1 MAESSY
7 YEILGV
13 RRDADRETIRRAYLV
28 IARANHPDRRSAEGA
43 QRSDAEFR
51 IRSANAAW
59 NTLGDPTKRREYDLT
74 LPDPVRVQA
83 PKATQPDL
91 SDHRPPPPSG
101 IVVSA
106 QTASLWKWGPIAA
119 AVLVGLVLLIGS
131 AYATSKDPS
140 SSSTTTQVQA
150 LRYQPGSCVV
160 ILASDGGK
168 IAQPVSCA
176 DPYSAAVSSQ
186 VDSPRPCP
194 PLTATVPLSDGKTT
208 LCLVSAP

>member
-1 MAESSY
+1 MTESNY
-7 YEILGV
+7 YDILGV
-13 RRDADRETIRRAYLV
+13 ARNADRETIRRAYLV
-28 IARANHPDRRSAEGA
+28 IARANHPDRRTAEGA
-43 QRSDAEFR
+43 QRSDAESR
-51 IRSANAAW
+51 IRAANAAW
-59 NTLGDPTKRREYDLT
+59 NTLGDQVKRREYDLT
-74 LPDPVRVQA
+74 LPDPVLVQA
-83 PKATQPDL
+83 PRTTRPDL

-131 AYATSKDPS
+131 AYATSKDS
-140 SSSTTTQVQA
+140 SLSSTTTQVQV
-150 LRYQPGSCVV
+150 LRYQPGTCVV
-160 ILASDGGK
+160 ILASDSGK

-176 DPYSAAVSSQ
+176 DPNSAAVSSQ

-194 PLTATVPLSDGKTT
+194 PLTAAFPLSDGKTT